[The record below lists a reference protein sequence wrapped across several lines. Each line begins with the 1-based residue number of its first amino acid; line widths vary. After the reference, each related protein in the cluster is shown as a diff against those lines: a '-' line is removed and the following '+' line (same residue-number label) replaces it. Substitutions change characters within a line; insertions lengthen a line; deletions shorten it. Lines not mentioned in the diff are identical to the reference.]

1 MYDMEGFTS
10 SMERLTLFDEETGEY
25 FTVENPEYEYRKN
38 EWCCLYTD
46 DCGDLQKVPFDTY
59 EQAQGY
65 ANSLR
70 EQYVNVIGVMTT
82 RFYDNVKNIIE

>member
-1 MYDMEGFTS
+1 MYDMEDFTS
-10 SMERLTLFDEETGEY
+10 SMERLTEY

-46 DCGDLQKVPFDTY
+46 DCGDLQKMLFNTY

-82 RFYDNVKNIIE
+82 RFYDNVKNVIE